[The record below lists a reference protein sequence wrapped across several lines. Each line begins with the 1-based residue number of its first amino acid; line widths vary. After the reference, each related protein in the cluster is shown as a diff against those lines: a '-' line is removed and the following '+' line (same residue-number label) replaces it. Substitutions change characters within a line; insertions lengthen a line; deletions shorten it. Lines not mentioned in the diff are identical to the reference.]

1 MWIQNLK
8 LFLPMN
14 SNKISNS
21 DTIASIMAMNVTEES
36 KPKLLILPRDS
47 NVYQQ
52 MLYGTIGSRFAFMF

>member
-1 MWIQNLK
+1 
-8 LFLPMN
+8 MN

-21 DTIASIMAMNVTEES
+21 DSIASIMAMNVIEES

-52 MLYGTIGSRFAFMF
+52 MLYKTIGSRLPSCSEHIQLIKDL